1 MSKQDIRVGHS
12 VWVYAKIFD
21 SDREVEKWSE
31 RNFGARGGN
40 TMLLGKVKEMISSTD
55 FVVYFPYDST
65 EMEVGKKHI
74 HVLTD
79 SYEIWQRHFVRK
91 IPKGQRS
98 RAEAAVSSGTDSGSD
113 DEIEQEEGE
122 EQEEMDSSN
131 PITSASNVLPWV
143 FEPILE
149 DPRSVMYP
157 SIKPKLRCGELQYN
171 DSSVDTSLIWIL
183 FTKYFPIAFAEECI
197 IPQTNLAAELDDE
210 WTSPLTIG
218 EFLTF
223 LGAICFMICYPLG
236 GSRRRYWHWMGD
248 EIFPAANLGRFIQ
261 WRRFELICKYLSL
274 GNNGLPNDK
283 LRYWR
288 EWLLAVKTCFQ
299 CALIPGRN
307 IILDE
312 SMIRNKNF
320 KAADCVI
327 YIRRKPE
334 PWGHELWTVVDKE
347 SGICTNFE
355 LNEGKE
361 ITRQLK
367 YFAEFGATTA
377 TTLRLLEP
385 YFESHR
391 LVFIDSWFQSVKTA
405 TELKRRGL
413 DSLGVVKTAHKNYPR
428 EDLEARCMNEAGAVA
443 SAHVNI
449 LDDNVVLHAVQWRSS
464 SHHKLTLLSTAS
476 SSAPAG
482 TPYIR
487 PCGKEIP
494 RPDIVEL
501 WYDSYGAVDA
511 FNHCKVGGGKNGWEH
526 HLKVQERPNLPLF
539 SGMMSLIDA
548 NIYRSMAYFFPQAH
562 SKTTHVEMRQML
574 VKALLMNPLTVVL
587 PEKRTFSQSTEHR
600 PAFFGHDKRK
610 RCVMCSRKGLERE
623 TSLSDMYCTYC
634 GVDAGTFC
642 RHSSG
647 RKCWEEHINN
657 GIPSRKRRK

>member
-261 WRRFELICKYLSL
+261 WRR
-274 GNNGLPNDK
+274 
-283 LRYWR
+283 
-288 EWLLAVKTCFQ
+288 
-299 CALIPGRN
+299 
-307 IILDE
+307 
-312 SMIRNKNF
+312 
-320 KAADCVI
+320 
-327 YIRRKPE
+327 RKPE

-501 WYDSYGAVDA
+501 WHIV
-511 FNHCKVGGGKNGWEH
+511 K
-526 HLKVQERPNLPLF
+526 LP
-539 SGMMSLIDA
+539 M
-548 NIYRSMAYFFPQAH
+548 
-562 SKTTHVEMRQML
+562 
-574 VKALLMNPLTVVL
+574 
-587 PEKRTFSQSTEHR
+587 
-600 PAFFGHDKRK
+600 
-610 RCVMCSRKGLERE
+610 
-623 TSLSDMYCTYC
+623 
-634 GVDAGTFC
+634 
-642 RHSSG
+642 
-647 RKCWEEHINN
+647 
-657 GIPSRKRRK
+657 

>member
-143 FEPILE
+143 FEP
-149 DPRSVMYP
+149 
-157 SIKPKLRCGELQYN
+157 KLRCGELQYN

-261 WRRFELICKYLSL
+261 WRRFELICKYLTL

-312 SMIRNKNF
+312 SVIRNKNF

-501 WYDSYGAVDA
+501 WHIV
-511 FNHCKVGGGKNGWEH
+511 K
-526 HLKVQERPNLPLF
+526 LP
-539 SGMMSLIDA
+539 M
-548 NIYRSMAYFFPQAH
+548 
-562 SKTTHVEMRQML
+562 
-574 VKALLMNPLTVVL
+574 
-587 PEKRTFSQSTEHR
+587 
-600 PAFFGHDKRK
+600 
-610 RCVMCSRKGLERE
+610 
-623 TSLSDMYCTYC
+623 
-634 GVDAGTFC
+634 
-642 RHSSG
+642 
-647 RKCWEEHINN
+647 
-657 GIPSRKRRK
+657 

>member
-1 MSKQDIRVGHS
+1 
-12 VWVYAKIFD
+12 
-21 SDREVEKWSE
+21 
-31 RNFGARGGN
+31 
-40 TMLLGKVKEMISSTD
+40 
-55 FVVYFPYDST
+55 
-65 EMEVGKKHI
+65 
-74 HVLTD
+74 
-79 SYEIWQRHFVRK
+79 
-91 IPKGQRS
+91 
-98 RAEAAVSSGTDSGSD
+98 
-113 DEIEQEEGE
+113 
-122 EQEEMDSSN
+122 
-131 PITSASNVLPWV
+131 
-143 FEPILE
+143 
-149 DPRSVMYP
+149 
-157 SIKPKLRCGELQYN
+157 
-171 DSSVDTSLIWIL
+171 
-183 FTKYFPIAFAEECI
+183 
-197 IPQTNLAAELDDE
+197 
-210 WTSPLTIG
+210 
-218 EFLTF
+218 
-223 LGAICFMICYPLG
+223 
-236 GSRRRYWHWMGD
+236 
-248 EIFPAANLGRFIQ
+248 
-261 WRRFELICKYLSL
+261 
-274 GNNGLPNDK
+274 
-283 LRYWR
+283 
-288 EWLLAVKTCFQ
+288 
-299 CALIPGRN
+299 
-307 IILDE
+307 
-312 SMIRNKNF
+312 MIRNKNF

-574 VKALLMNPLTVVL
+574 VKALLMNPSDCCATR
-587 PEKRTFSQSTEHR
+587 KKDIFSI
-600 PAFFGHDKRK
+600 
-610 RCVMCSRKGLERE
+610 
-623 TSLSDMYCTYC
+623 Y
-634 GVDAGTFC
+634 
-642 RHSSG
+642 
-647 RKCWEEHINN
+647 
-657 GIPSRKRRK
+657 